1 MQHSLSPITTEE
13 AGDDGNCLLALYVQN
28 ATRSSGE
35 PVAGVMI
42 SV

>member
-28 ATRSSGE
+28 ATRSCGE
-35 PVAGVMI
+35 PVDSMLIFV
-42 SV
+42 